1 MGILYVVQGF
11 CEVGGD
17 VVADKPILHGMEQ
30 LALTRGEMLAEQR
43 DGVLV
48 YAQAADIDRGEY
60 SEPVILAQYGLVP
73 HPEQQSLSLVGE
85 KENRS
90 AQRRALFACRRNI
103 DKSLPQFPLHIWA
116 VSSGVMQMS

>member
-1 MGILYVVQGF
+1 MGTLYVVQGF

-30 LALTRGEMLAEQR
+30 LARTRGEMLAEQR

-60 SEPVILAQYGLVP
+60 SEPVILAQYGVVP
-73 HPEQQSLSLVGE
+73 NPEQHSLAQVG
-85 KENRS
+85 
-90 AQRRALFACRRNI
+90 
-103 DKSLPQFPLHIWA
+103 
-116 VSSGVMQMS
+116 